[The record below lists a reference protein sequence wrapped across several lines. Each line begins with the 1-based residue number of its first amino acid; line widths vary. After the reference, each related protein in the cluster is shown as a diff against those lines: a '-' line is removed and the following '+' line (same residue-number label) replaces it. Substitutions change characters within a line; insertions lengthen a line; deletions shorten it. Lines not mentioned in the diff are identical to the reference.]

1 MEQQVKPVNNV
12 FHSGFSKKLYVFFIC
27 CILSSLTWV
36 LIKLSNEYTEVLDYP
51 VSFINIP
58 SDKILTSDLDTV
70 FTVKLKS
77 KGYRILSNRIFKKR
91 LPIEIDL
98 SDLLEN
104 KFGRTHI
111 IPSANLFQTISN
123 QIHYSNII
131 SVFPDTLIFRF
142 EKTCSKRVPIKAS
155 ITLRFAPQYKLVDS
169 LKFSPDSVIITG
181 PKKSIDT
188 INEIISLPVSLTNL
202 NKNQDVILRFSP
214 IYKKGKVLVSPPSSI
229 LHVHVEKYTETTL
242 EVPVEI
248 ENKKNELSVRVFP
261 EKIKITYLVPL
272 SKYKDVKADM
282 FSAVAEILDATPLE
296 EQKIKITIRTFP
308 TFVEIKKIEP
318 DKVEYLYIK

>member
-36 LIKLSNEYTEVLDYP
+36 LIKLSNEYTEVLVYP

-142 EKTCSKRVPIKAS
+142 EKTYSKRVPVKAS

-188 INEIISLPVSLTNL
+188 INEIISLPVSLNNL